1 MTGRFAVR
9 GGHACDEAADATSLK
24 AHDAR
29 ITKLAW
35 AHPEYDI
42 LLASA
47 SYDCTV
53 RVWARRTH
61 GSGQSSNPFG
71 ARDRSVDSHIDTRW
85 SQAAVLRDAQGT
97 VRSIAFAPPLYGL
110 QLVRYLPAMS
120 NVNLMLIMT
129 IGNSFDRRGSSR
141 VRGIRPWFAM
151 ELPRGIGHVY
161 IRLTYTYPR
170 RTRWCFCNACW
181 RLAPARSTNVDN
193 FVWNCNA
200 GGSQLA
206 EHHPSSS

>member
-1 MTGRFAVR
+1 MIVLFASGR
-9 GGHACDEAADATSLK
+9 GGRTAVGRAVTRSAHGTAASTRTLTPDGLRRRSCVTHKGQCGLLLLLRLCTGFNWCD
-24 AHDAR
+24 
-29 ITKLAW
+29 I
-35 AHPEYDI
+35 
-42 LLASA
+42 
-47 SYDCTV
+47 
-53 RVWARRTH
+53 
-61 GSGQSSNPFG
+61 
-71 ARDRSVDSHIDTRW
+71 SV
-85 SQAAVLRDAQGT
+85 QCLM
-97 VRSIAFAPPLYGL
+97 SI
-110 QLVRYLPAMS
+110 R
-120 NVNLMLIMT
+120 LMLIMT